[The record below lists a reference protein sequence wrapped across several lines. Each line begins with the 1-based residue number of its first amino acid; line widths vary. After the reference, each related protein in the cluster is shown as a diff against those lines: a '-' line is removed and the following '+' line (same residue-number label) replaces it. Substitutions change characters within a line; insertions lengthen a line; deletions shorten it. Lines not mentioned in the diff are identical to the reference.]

1 MGGKGTSQYN
11 ITLRVVG
18 NDDLGIVNNITSI
31 ISKEQKIVMKSINID
46 SHDGLFS
53 GNLNVLIDDTS
64 KLDAL
69 LKKLRTVKG
78 VKSVTRL

>member
-1 MGGKGTSQYN
+1 M
-11 ITLRVVG
+11 RVVG

>member
-1 MGGKGTSQYN
+1 MDGKGTSQYN